1 MSEPQSD
8 RMHALRGL
16 LASLGVLAQRARAE
30 IAEWF
35 LLPFIVAATWLDGLD
50 DWAAAVEDN

>member
-8 RMHALRGL
+8 RARALRGL
-16 LASLGVLAQRARAE
+16 LASLGVLTQRARTA

-35 LLPFIVAATWLDGLD
+35 LLPFIIAATWLDGLD